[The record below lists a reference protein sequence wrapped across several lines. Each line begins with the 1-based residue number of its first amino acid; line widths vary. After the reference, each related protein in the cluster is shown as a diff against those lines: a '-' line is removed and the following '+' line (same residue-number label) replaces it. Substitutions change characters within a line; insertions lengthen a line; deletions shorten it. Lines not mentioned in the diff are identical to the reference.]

1 MSMKDKTLSQLVMS
15 AREGD
20 IESFGLLYERYYAAM
35 VGVAY
40 SLLGDRHLAEDAAQE
55 AFASACGDITRLKR
69 PEKFAG
75 WLRQICRNVAIDIV
89 RSRASGTAAVK
100 NLPPQVA
107 DDADS
112 EPGEFVRRAVL
123 ELPPRGREVVLLHYF
138 SGLSYGQIA
147 ETLGSSP
154 QAIRG
159 RLFRA
164 KRKLAAKLSREG
176 AYGRRL

>member
-1 MSMKDKTLSQLVMS
+1 MNGQTLSQLVRS
-15 AREGD
+15 AREGNL
-20 IESFGLLYERYYAAM
+20 ESFGLLYERYYAAM

-55 AFASACGDITRLKR
+55 AFASACGDIARLKR

-89 RSRASGTAAVK
+89 RSRARGAAVVK
-100 NLPPQVA
+100 NLSPPTA
-107 DDADS
+107 NDADGR
-112 EPGEFVRRAVL
+112 PGEAVRRAVM

-147 ETLGSSP
+147 ETIGGSVHSV
-154 QAIRG
+154 RG

-164 KRKLAAKLSREG
+164 RRELAAKLSREG
-176 AYGRRL
+176 TCGSQL

>member
-1 MSMKDKTLSQLVMS
+1 MTGQTLPQLVMS

-20 IESFGLLYERYYAAM
+20 VESFGLLYERYYAAM
-35 VGVAY
+35 VGVAF

-55 AFASACGDITRLKR
+55 AFASACGDIARLNQ

-75 WLRQICRNVAIDIV
+75 WLRRICRNVAIDIV
-89 RSRASGTAAVK
+89 RSRARGAAAVK
-100 NLPPQVA
+100 NLPPKTA
-107 DDADS
+107 GDEDGGH
-112 EPGEFVRRAVL
+112 GEAVRQAVL

-138 SGLSYGQIA
+138 SGLSHGQIA

-154 QAIRG
+154 HAIRG

-176 AYGRRL
+176 AYGRQL